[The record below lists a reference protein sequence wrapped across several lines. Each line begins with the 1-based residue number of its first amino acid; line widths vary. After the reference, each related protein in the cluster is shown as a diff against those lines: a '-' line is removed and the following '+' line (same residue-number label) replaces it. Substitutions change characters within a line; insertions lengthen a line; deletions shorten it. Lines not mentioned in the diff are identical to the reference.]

1 MGTFAETAIVVYR
14 LSITEKQ
21 LPFSV
26 SVCSKKTEV
35 YRLRFLLAAK
45 KRKLP
50 FSVEFRK
57 NGVMN
62 MAKWKHG

>member
-14 LSITEKQ
+14 LSIKEKQ

-26 SVCSKKTEV
+26 SVCSKQTEV